1 MGNASQGSE
10 HKGLWEH
17 MIWDFPFLY
26 AVLQGYQTTIYGKQ
40 PMKFSWFLWELLGMV
55 VSRPLLLWFLQP
67 PVRRLQVLKEKR
79 LEGAKQVNQVVC
91 LEAIWFPDMYLSTE
105 MLIMF
110 QAQSFNGFLD
120 FVVRLGFPGE

>member
-1 MGNASQGSE
+1 LRLSLPLCCSA
-10 HKGLWEH
+10 GLSDDDLRETA
-17 MIWDFPFLY
+17 Y
-26 AVLQGYQTTIYGKQ
+26 EVLLVSVGAAGYGCLSSF
-40 PMKFSWFLWELLGMV
+40 MLW
-55 VSRPLLLWFLQP
+55 SLQP

-91 LEAIWFPDMYLSTE
+91 LGAIWFRALYLSTE

-110 QAQSFNGFLD
+110 QAKSFNGFLD